1 MKIDKWLYFRNVT
14 DEDNDDGD
22 TGSSGK
28 NPSSICI
35 PASAVKK
42 LSPESDT
49 TIAIGFDPVI
59 VYQQSANGQRTNWD
73 GNDFIVI
80 NTTQGKTFEVMEALS
95 AAINGSS
102 RNDNGFITVADDVT
116 TNTANETVAAKYLH
130 PSITSCGSIG
140 VSKTPQGKGMHEYYE
155 QVSPAAVDANDVA
168 ASLSVKLPA
177 QAVILEA
184 AIICTSVATND
195 VGSVALEIHSAA
207 IDDDEASGGTE
218 IIGANTVNLAA
229 VVANNTDSAG
239 GANDFGDSD
248 NKTGDNT
255 SIPSADLDISSNAV
269 ENDAVHSGVI
279 DPIDRGIA
287 ETFLHVCAKEDMKS
301 TAVTGFPRVG
311 VYVKWW
317 GAPAIVI

>member
-49 TIAIGFDPVI
+49 TIKVGFDPVI

-73 GNDFIVI
+73 GNDFIVL

-116 TNTANETVAAKYLH
+116 TNTANETVAARYLH
-130 PSITSCGSIG
+130 PDITSCGSIG
-140 VSKTPQGKGMHEYYE
+140 VQQTPQGKGMHEYYE
-155 QVSPAAVDANDVA
+155 QVQPAAVDDNDVA

-184 AIICTSVATND
+184 AVICTSVATND
-195 VGSVALEIHSAA
+195 VGSVALEIHNAA
-207 IDDDEASGGTE
+207 IADDAASGGTE
-218 IIGANTVNLAA
+218 IVGGDTVNLSIQGATNAA
-229 VVANNTDSAG
+229 GTKDV
-239 GANDFGDSD
+239 
-248 NKTGDNT
+248 DNT
-255 SIPSADLDISSNAV
+255 SVPDADLDISSNAV
-269 ENDAVHSGVI
+269 ANDAVHSGVI
-279 DPIDRGIA
+279 DPIDRGTA

-301 TAVTGFPRVG
+301 TAVTGSPRVG
-311 VYVKWW
+311 VYIKWW

>member
-1 MKIDKWLYFRNVT
+1 MKIDKWLYFRNVA

-22 TGSSGK
+22 TSSSGK

-73 GNDFIVI
+73 GNDFIVL
-80 NTTQGKTFEVMEALS
+80 NTKQGKTFEVMEALS

-155 QVSPAAVDANDVA
+155 QVAPAAVDDNDVA

-195 VGSVALEIHSAA
+195 VGSVALEIHNAA
-207 IDDDEASGGTE
+207 IADDAASGGTE
-218 IIGANTVNLAA
+218 IIGADTVNLSIQGVTNAA
-229 VVANNTDSAG
+229 GTKDV
-239 GANDFGDSD
+239 
-248 NKTGDNT
+248 DNT
-255 SIPSADLDISSNAV
+255 SVPDADLDISSNAV

-279 DPIDRGIA
+279 DPIDRGTA

-301 TAVTGFPRVG
+301 TAVTGSPRVG